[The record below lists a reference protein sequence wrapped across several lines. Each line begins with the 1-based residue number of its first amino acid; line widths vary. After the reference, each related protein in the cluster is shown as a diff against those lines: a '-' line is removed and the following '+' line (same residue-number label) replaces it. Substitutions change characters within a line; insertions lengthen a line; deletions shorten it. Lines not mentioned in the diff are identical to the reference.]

1 MSAEYSAVISHYWE
15 CHKRE
20 AFQHIDTALYLFL
33 ANEWN
38 LREQP
43 EWFGIETRYLEIAV
57 PISRKS
63 LVFSRERLRAR
74 GLIDYEAKGGRGTT
88 MYSICVSSGNTN
100 GNTNDFCVS
109 QENTI
114 GNTNQLVF
122 PEETLLETQTG
133 TQKKK
138 PFPPYPPIK
147 KNIYSTPTSLN
158 SVNDNFNDNDLRVP
172 AGMEIFGIEE
182 IVAKLKESVEWRES
196 MMRTFGISDTEL
208 NRGLDLYPDHCTT
221 LGETRKTMNEA
232 KRHFT
237 NWLRKLQ
244 QSRQLLQLTNE
255 TKREDRFSER
265 RGTDPAAN
273 RAEDYSSTF

>member
-1 MSAEYSAVISHYWE
+1 MGYIDVINNFWE
-15 CHKRE
+15 RHKE
-20 AFQHIDTALYLFL
+20 IVFQHIDTVLYLFL
-33 ANEWN
+33 VNEWN
-38 LREQP
+38 LRGQP

-63 LVFSRERLRAR
+63 LVFSRERLRER
-74 GLIDYEAKGGRGTT
+74 GLIDYSAKGGRGTT
-88 MYSICVSSGNTN
+88 MYSVCVSVGNT
-100 GNTNDFCVS
+100 T
-109 QENTI
+109 
-114 GNTNQLVF
+114 GNTNQFVF
-122 PEETLLETQTG
+122 PEETLLETQTE

-158 SVNDNFNDNDLRVP
+158 SDNDNINDNDLRVP
-172 AGMEIFGIEE
+172 PGMEVYGIGE
-182 IVAKLKESVEWRES
+182 IVARLKESGAWRES
-196 MMRTFGISDTEL
+196 MMRTFGIGEAEL
-208 NRGLDLYPDHCTT
+208 DSWLDLYPDHCTT

-244 QSRQLLQLTNE
+244 QSRQLLQITNE

-273 RAEDYSSTF
+273 RAEDYTSTF

>member
-1 MSAEYSAVISHYWE
+1 MTGMSYVEAVARFWE

-20 AFQHIDTALYLFL
+20 SFQHIDTVLYLFL
-33 ANEWN
+33 AHEWD
-38 LREQP
+38 LRGQP

-74 GLIDYEAKGGRGTT
+74 GLINYVTKGGRGTT
-88 MYSICVSSGNTN
+88 MYSVSVSHGNTT

-109 QENTI
+109 QINTI
-114 GNTNQLVF
+114 GNTNQFVF
-122 PEETLLETQTG
+122 PDETLLETQTE

-138 PFPPYPPIK
+138 PSPPYPPIK
-147 KNIYSTPTSLN
+147 KNNSTPTSLN
-158 SVNDNFNDNDLRVP
+158 SVNNNDLRVP
-172 AGMEIFGIEE
+172 PGMELFSIGE
-182 IVAKLKESVEWRES
+182 IVAKLKESGEWRES
-196 MMRTFGISDTEL
+196 MMRTFGIGETEL
-208 NRGLDLYPDHCTT
+208 DSWLDLYPDHCTT

-244 QSRQLLQLTNE
+244 QSRQLSQFTNE

-273 RAEDYSSTF
+273 RAEDYTSTF

>member
-1 MSAEYSAVISHYWE
+1 MVYIDVITNFWNR
-15 CHKRE
+15 HKE
-20 AFQHIDTALYLFL
+20 IAFQHIDVALFL
-33 ANEWN
+33 FLVHEWN
-38 LREQP
+38 LRGQP
-43 EWFGIETRYLEIAV
+43 EWFGVETRYLEIAV

-63 LVFSRERLRAR
+63 LVFSRERLRER
-74 GLIDYEAKGGRGTT
+74 GLIDYVAKGGRGTT
-88 MYSICVSSGNTN
+88 MYSVCVSSVNTT

-109 QENTI
+109 QINTI
-114 GNTNQLVF
+114 GNTNQFVF
-122 PEETLLETQTG
+122 PEETLLETQTE

-138 PFPPYPPIK
+138 PSPPYPPIK

-172 AGMEIFGIEE
+172 SGMEMFSIGE
-182 IVAKLKESVEWRES
+182 IVAKLKESWEWRES
-196 MMRTFGISDTEL
+196 MIRLFSIGETEL
-208 NRGLDLYPDHCTT
+208 DSWLDLYPDHCTT
-221 LGETRKTMNEA
+221 LGETSKTMNEA

-244 QSRQLLQLTNE
+244 QSRQLSKITNE

-273 RAEDYSSTF
+273 RAEDYTSTF

>member
-1 MSAEYSAVISHYWE
+1 MNYTDVITNFWNH
-15 CHKRE
+15 HKE
-20 AFQHIDTALYLFL
+20 IAFQHIDVVLFLFL
-33 ANEWN
+33 AHEWD
-38 LREQP
+38 LRNQP

-63 LVFSRERLRAR
+63 LVFSRERLRER

-88 MYSICVSSGNTN
+88 LYSVCVSSVNTT
-100 GNTNDFCVS
+100 GNTNDPQSEFCVS
-109 QENTI
+109 DSVSLR
-114 GNTNQLVF
+114 NTNSFVL
-122 PEETLLETQTG
+122 PEETLRETQTE

-158 SVNDNFNDNDLRVP
+158 NVNDNNDRFP
-172 AGMEIFGIEE
+172 AGVEMFDLGE
-182 IVAKLKESVEWRES
+182 IVAKLKCSTEWKES
-196 MMRTFGISDTEL
+196 MMRTFHLSETAL
-208 NRGLDLYPDHCTT
+208 FKQLDSYPDHCTT
-221 LGETRKTMNEA
+221 LGETRKTINEA

-244 QSRQLLQLTNE
+244 ESRQLLQSTNE

-273 RAEDYSSTF
+273 RAEDYTATF

>member
-1 MSAEYSAVISHYWE
+1 MTYTDIIINFWE
-15 CHKRE
+15 HHKHV
-20 AFQHIDTALYLFL
+20 AFQHIDVVLFL
-33 ANEWN
+33 FIANEWN
-38 LREQP
+38 KRKCP
-43 EWFGIETRYLEIAV
+43 EWFGLETRYLEIAV

-63 LVFSRERLRAR
+63 LIFSRERLRAR

-88 MYSICVSSGNTN
+88 MYSICVSSVNTTGNTN
-100 GNTNDFCVS
+100 GPKSDFCVS
-109 QENTI
+109 DSVSLRNTK
-114 GNTNQLVF
+114 QFVL
-122 PEETLLETQTG
+122 PEETLRETQTG

-158 SVNDNFNDNDLRVP
+158 NVSDNNDRFP
-172 AGMEIFGIEE
+172 PGMEMYGIGE
-182 IVAKLKESVEWRES
+182 IVARLKESIEWKES
-196 MMRTFGISDTEL
+196 MMRMFGVSEAEL
-208 NRGLDLYPDHCTT
+208 FERLDSYPDHCTT

-244 QSRQLLQLTNE
+244 QSRQLSPITNE

-273 RAEDYSSTF
+273 RAEDYTSTF